1 MWDKQSRF
9 TALVHALSKD
19 LYRYAY
25 WLCHNRSEA
34 EDLVQETFT
43 RAWRSMD
50 DLRDDKAAK
59 GWLLT
64 TLRREHA
71 RKYEKAQPDIEETDL
86 ALIQDPRRD
95 YDCSTEAF
103 SVRRALLRLPT
114 EYREPLL
121 LQVLEGYSCEEI
133 ASLMGLSPGAAM
145 TRLCR
150 ARQRLREMLTDTR
163 DTVTKVSDL

>member
-1 MWDKQSRF
+1 MWDKRSRF

-19 LYRYAY
+19 VYRYAY
-25 WLCHNRSEA
+25 WLCHSRTEA

-43 RAWRSMD
+43 RAWRSID

-71 RKYEKAQPDIEETDL
+71 RKYEKARPDIEETDL
-86 ALIQDPRRD
+86 ALIADSHRG

-103 SVRRALLRLPT
+103 SVRRALSRLPI
-114 EYREPLL
+114 EYREPLV
-121 LQVLEGYSCEEI
+121 LQVVEGYRCEEI
-133 ASLMGLSPGAAM
+133 ASLMGLSASAVM

-150 ARQRLREMLTDTR
+150 ARQRLREMLTDTS
-163 DTVTKVSDL
+163 DTVAKVSHL

>member
-1 MWDKQSRF
+1 MWDKRSRF

-25 WLCHNRSEA
+25 WLCHNQSEA

-43 RAWRSMD
+43 RAWRSID
-50 DLRDDKAAK
+50 DLRDDKAGKA
-59 GWLLT
+59 WLLT

-71 RKYEKAQPDIEETDL
+71 RKFEKARPEIEDTDM
-86 ALIQDPRRD
+86 ALIPDPHRD

-103 SVRRALLRLPT
+103 SVRRALSRLPA
-114 EYREPLL
+114 EYREPLV
-121 LQVLEGYSCEEI
+121 LQVVEGYSAEEI
-133 ASLMGLSPGAAM
+133 ASLMGLSPGAVM

-150 ARQRLREMLTDTR
+150 ARQRLREMLTDTT
-163 DTVTKVSDL
+163 DTVTEVSRL